1 MPDDWKRV
9 TALFTAALERPP
21 TERDGFLTEA
31 CGGDDGLRREVI
43 SLLDAH
49 ARAGGFL
56 ETPVEEAAALRAS
69 ALGPSLEGRLVGPYR
84 VEREIG
90 RGGMGVV
97 YLAEDTRLG
106 RKVALKSLA
115 PEIMSDER
123 RRNRLRREARA
134 AATLSH
140 PGIATVYAL
149 EEIEDQLF
157 IATEY
162 VQGRTLRAELRHGSM
177 PAAEVVEIGIRV
189 ASALEAA
196 HARGVV
202 HRDLK
207 PENVIRTEDGGVK
220 ILDFG
225 IAWVDL
231 AEAGSGAEL
240 SRLTESGAVMGTP
253 SYMSPEQIEGGTIDA
268 RADVFSLGVVLYELL
283 CGSNPFE
290 AHTPLATAARIMA
303 TDPPP
308 LAASNVSAPPALE
321 HIVRK
326 CLAKDR
332 EERYQ
337 RASDVARDLEAI
349 QRQVGRMRVA
359 MPAAPRQLLAQSGGL
374 TGARAWWVAHQVTVM
389 TLYTLMTFPAWE
401 VRGWSGGYWGLA
413 LFLGLIACAVVNG
426 VLRVHLL
433 FTARFNPS
441 AVGTELRRNMPWIAR
456 SDIAVAAVLLLAAL
470 TVAASHT
477 RTAAWLAAVA
487 VGAAVVA
494 LVVEPVTVQ
503 AAFPRRSSGSG
514 RRTPPGPVPSRKSDS

>member
-21 TERDGFLTEA
+21 SERNGFLAEA
-31 CGGDDGLRREVI
+31 CGGDERLRLEVI

-49 ARAGGFL
+49 ARAGNFL
-56 ETPVEEAAALRAS
+56 ETPVGEAAALRAS
-69 ALGPSLEGRLVGPYR
+69 ALGPSLEGCLVGPYR

-115 PEIMSDER
+115 PEIMGDER

-149 EEIEDQLF
+149 EEIGDQLF
-157 IATEY
+157 VATEY
-162 VQGRTLRAELRHGSM
+162 VEGRTLRAELGQGGM

-189 ASALEAA
+189 ARALEAA

-207 PENVIRTEDGGVK
+207 PENVIRTQDGGVK

-225 IAWVDL
+225 IAWVDQ
-231 AEAGSGAEL
+231 AAAGSGAEGG
-240 SRLTESGAVMGTP
+240 RLTESGAVMGTP
-253 SYMSPEQIEGGTIDA
+253 SYMSPEQIEGAAIDA
-268 RADVFSLGVVLYELL
+268 RTDVFSLGVVLYELL

-303 TDPPP
+303 TDPPT

-321 HIVRK
+321 HVVRK
-326 CLAKDR
+326 CLAKNR

-337 RASDVARDLEAI
+337 QASDLVRDLEAI
-349 QRQVGRMRVA
+349 RREVGGMPVA
-359 MPAAPRQLLAQSGGL
+359 TPAAPKRSPPPGRGL
-374 TGARAWWVAHQVTVM
+374 PGARAWWVAHQVTVM
-389 TLYTLMTFPAWE
+389 VVYALMTYPAWE
-401 VRGWSGGYWGLA
+401 VRGWSGAYWGLA
-413 LFLGLIACAVVNG
+413 LFLGLVTCAVVNG

-433 FTARFNPS
+433 FTSRFNPS
-441 AVGTELRRNMPWIAR
+441 AVSTELRRNMPWIAR

-477 RTAAWLAAVA
+477 WTAAWLAAVA

-494 LVVEPVTVQ
+494 LAVEPVTVQ
-503 AAFPRRSSGSG
+503 AAFPRRSSGPG
-514 RRTPPGPVPSRKSDS
+514 RRTPPRPAPSRKSDS

>member
-1 MPDDWKRV
+1 MPDDWERV
-9 TALFTAALERPP
+9 TALFTAAMERPP
-21 TERDGFLTEA
+21 SERDAFLSEA
-31 CGGDDGLRREVI
+31 CGGDEGLRREVI

-49 ARAGGFL
+49 ARAGDFL
-56 ETPVEEAAALRAS
+56 ETPVDEAAVLRAS
-69 ALGPSLEGRLVGPYR
+69 ALGPSLEGRVVGPYR

-115 PEIMSDER
+115 PGIMSDER

-157 IATEY
+157 ISTEY
-162 VQGRTLRAELRHGSM
+162 VQGRTLRAELGQGSM
-177 PAAEVVEIGIRV
+177 PAAEVVEIGIRL
-189 ASALEAA
+189 ARALDAA
-196 HARGVV
+196 HASGVV

-207 PENVIRTEDGGVK
+207 PDNVIRTQDGGVK

-225 IAWVDL
+225 IAWIDQV
-231 AEAGSGAEL
+231 EAGSGAEP

-253 SYMSPEQIEGGTIDA
+253 SYMSPEQIEGAAVDA
-268 RADVFSLGVVLYELL
+268 RTDVFSLGVVLYELL

-308 LAASNVSAPPALE
+308 LAACNVSAPPSLE
-321 HIVRK
+321 RVVRK

-337 RASDVARDLEAI
+337 QASDLVSDLEAI
-349 QRQVGRMRVA
+349 RGEVGG
-359 MPAAPRQLLAQSGGL
+359 MPVESPTALKRAPASGSGL
-374 TGARAWWVAHQVTVM
+374 QGARAWWVAHQVTVM
-389 TLYTLMTFPAWE
+389 AVYALMTFPAWE

-413 LFLGLIACAVVNG
+413 LFLGLIAGAVVNG

-433 FTARFNPS
+433 FTSRFNPS
-441 AVGTELRRNMPWIAR
+441 AMGTELRRNMPWIAR
-456 SDIAVAAVLLLAAL
+456 SDIAVAALLLLAAL

-477 RTAAWLAAVA
+477 WTAAWLAAVA
-487 VGAAVVA
+487 IGASVVA
-494 LVVEPVTVQ
+494 LVVEPVTVE
-503 AAFPRRSSGSG
+503 AAFATKAQRLPTAPWRPR
-514 RRTPPGPVPSRKSDS
+514 V